1 MQQLILK
8 KDIPPLKMDALINF
22 LKVWDIDVEVKK
34 YKLPA
39 VEMDEITL
47 LSQDALAQD
56 WSTTEEDKAWQS
68 L

>member
-8 KDIPPLKMDALINF
+8 KDIPPVKMDALINF

-34 YKLPA
+34 YKLPTI
-39 VEMDEITL
+39 EMDEITL
-47 LSQDALAQD
+47 LSQAALAQD
-56 WSTTEEDKAWQS
+56 WLTPEEDKAWQS

>member
-8 KDIPPLKMDALINF
+8 KDIPPVKMDALINF